1 MRNIDK
7 IIRNILNGYRGINLN
22 YDAVIEK
29 LTYELSSAVME
40 EYSKDLG
47 QTHETTLDIIK
58 GAFKEAR
65 NEEEA

>member
-1 MRNIDK
+1 MRHIDK

-47 QTHETTLDIIK
+47 QKHEETLDIIK
-58 GAFKEAR
+58 GSFKEAR
-65 NEEEA
+65 NEEEE

>member
-7 IIRNILNGYRGINLN
+7 LILYILNGYIGINLN

-47 QTHETTLDIIK
+47 QTHEKTLDIIK
-58 GAFKEAR
+58 GSFKEAKH
-65 NEEEA
+65 EEEE

>member
-47 QTHETTLDIIK
+47 QTHEKTLDLIK
-58 GAFKEAR
+58 GSFKEAR
-65 NEEEA
+65 NEEEE